1 MVIHAVGVV
10 AVLVDVA
17 DLVDLVAVAR
27 VDAAD
32 AVGLAKVAL
41 VDVEATALGVA
52 FPAPVIVGVAVD
64 VMGVILDV
72 LDVVGNAKVAPGVR
86 DVADL
91 VQAHA
96 RHMVKAHL
104 VLHAIVALDVLV
116 HVHHVH
122 HVQDVAGVADVQV
135 DVADVLDVRPAAK
148 VTVLPNVADAPAD
161 AIPHV
166 LDVQEDA
173 AGALEDAAGARD
185 AVLDVTVH
193 ALEHVMAVVTAAVGN
208 AKTHVLPHAPQ
219 HVLEPAKLKHS
230 AP

>member
-1 MVIHAVGVV
+1 MAVV
-10 AVLVDVA
+10 AVQADVV

-32 AVGLAKVAL
+32 AVGLAKAAL
-41 VDVEATALGVA
+41 VDVEVTALGVA

-72 LDVVGNAKVAPGVR
+72 LDAVGIAKVALGVR

-96 RHMVKAHL
+96 HRMVKARL
-104 VLHAIVALDVLV
+104 VLHAIVALAVLV

-135 DVADVLDVRPAAK
+135 DATDVLGVRPAAK
-148 VTVLPNVADAPAD
+148 VTVLPNVADAPVD
-161 AIPHV
+161 AILHV
-166 LDVQEDA
+166 QDVQEDA
-173 AGALEDAAGARD
+173 AGAQD
-185 AVLDVTVH
+185 AVLDVTARV
-193 ALEHVMAVVTAAVGN
+193 LEHVMAVVTAVVGN
-208 AKTHVLPHAPQ
+208 AKMHALPTAQQHA
-219 HVLEPAKLKHS
+219 LEHAKLKHLV
-230 AP
+230 P

>member
-1 MVIHAVGVV
+1 MV
-10 AVLVDVA
+10 AVAALVDVPDLEEVEEVDRA
-17 DLVDLVAVAR
+17 DV
-27 VDAAD
+27 AD

-72 LDVVGNAKVAPGVR
+72 LDAVGIAKVALGVR

-96 RHMVKAHL
+96 RRMVKAHL

-166 LDVQEDA
+166 LDVREDA
-173 AGALEDAAGARD
+173 AGAREDAAGARD

-193 ALEHVMAVVTAAVGN
+193 ALEHVMAVVTAVVGN

-219 HVLEPAKLKHS
+219 RVQVPAKLKHLEL
-230 AP
+230 